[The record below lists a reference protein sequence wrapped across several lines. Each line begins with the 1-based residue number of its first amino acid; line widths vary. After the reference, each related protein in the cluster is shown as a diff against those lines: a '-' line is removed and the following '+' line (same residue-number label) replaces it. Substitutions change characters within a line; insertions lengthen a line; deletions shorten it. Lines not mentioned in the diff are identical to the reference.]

1 MLIILSL
8 LMIPPIILPMIKH
21 PLSAGFLLLTE
32 MILIILSVS
41 LTSLSFWYS
50 YIMFLIMIGGM
61 LVLFMY
67 MTSVASNEKFEFSW
81 TTMIL
86 IASGF
91 TAVIIIQMNDYWM
104 GFTKTINMEKMSNLK
119 PFFFSLNKFLNEPSY
134 ILSIIL
140 IIYLLI
146 TLIAVI
152 KIININSGPI
162 RHMN

>member
-1 MLIILSL
+1 
-8 LMIPPIILPMIKH
+8 
-21 PLSAGFLLLTE
+21 

-50 YIMFLIMIGGM
+50 YIMFLIMVGGM

-86 IASGF
+86 IASGL
-91 TAVIIIQMNDYWM
+91 TSVILIQMNDYWM

-134 ILSIIL
+134 SLSIIL

-152 KIININSGPI
+152 KIINIKSGPI

>member
-1 MLIILSL
+1 
-8 LMIPPIILPMIKH
+8 
-21 PLSAGFLLLTE
+21 

-50 YIMFLIMIGGM
+50 YIMFLIMVGGM

-67 MTSVASNEKFEFSW
+67 MTSVASNEKFSFSW

-86 IASGF
+86 IALGLTS
-91 TAVIIIQMNDYWM
+91 VILIQMNDYWM

-134 ILSIIL
+134 SLSIIL

-152 KIININSGPI
+152 KIINIKSGPI

>member
-1 MLIILSL
+1 MLIIFSL
-8 LMIPPIILPMIKH
+8 LMIPPIILPLISH

-41 LTSLSFWYS
+41 MTSLSFWYS

-67 MTSVASNEKFEFSW
+67 MTSVASNEKFKFSW

-86 IASGF
+86 IISSFAS
-91 TAVIIIQMNDYWM
+91 VIVIQMNDYWM
-104 GFTKTINMEKMSNLK
+104 GFTKIINTEKMSNFK
-119 PFFFSLNKFLNEPSY
+119 SFFFSLNKFLNEPSY
-134 ILSIIL
+134 TLSMIL